1 MRGFVLGMKINKN
14 ILKGKLV
21 VCVKNLKKVYSLSE
35 IPLLVIY
42 TKRINVICMGNDIHY
57 SIDIKASN

>member
-14 ILKGKLV
+14 ILKDKLV